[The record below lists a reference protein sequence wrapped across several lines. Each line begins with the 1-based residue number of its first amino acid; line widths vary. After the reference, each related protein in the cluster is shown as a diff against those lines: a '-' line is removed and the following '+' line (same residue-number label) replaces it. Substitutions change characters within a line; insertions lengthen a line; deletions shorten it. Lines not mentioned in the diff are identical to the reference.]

1 MQVLD
6 YSEEVLDS
14 AVRPLHNVDL
24 DSVGMGMMMEDT
36 GTAMSMGE

>member
-6 YSEEVLDS
+6 YSEEVLVS

-24 DSVGMGMMMEDT
+24 GSVGMMMEDT
-36 GTAMSMGE
+36 DTAMSMGE